1 MAPQKRMMLKA
12 DVNRIY
18 DEEVYSE
25 QKIREEKF
33 FVRPSRRR
41 KMKKGKLFS
50 VGMGLDL
57 PFCIIILVLLT
68 IGMIM
73 MFSASYAYAYY
84 NQGDSYYYLVRQL
97 IFAVIG
103 VGIMFVLSFFNYNK
117 LHKVAPVVLAISYLC
132 LLVVLVLPGS
142 EGVKRWIPLGIFNIQ
157 PSEIAKFAIILFF
170 SHWCSKYYNKMQ
182 FARYSVLPGIIV
194 FGSTALLLFLEP
206 HYSGITNK
214 MLAKSVKKVMLA
226 VPDAKK
232 YFDKNV
238 DFVITGNPVRQE
250 ILTAKKEESRKELG
264 LDNRPVVLS
273 FGGSL
278 GARKINEA
286 VADLVARSGID
297 GRYQHIHAYGSY
309 GDWFPQLVEEKGT
322 DIADCPNLDI
332 RPYIDNMPT
341 CMAAADLVISRAGAI
356 TLSEI
361 QAMGKPAILIPSPNV
376 AENHQYHNAMALVN
390 AGAADIIEEKDLTG
404 AALMRKTD
412 KMLLNPEKL
421 EKYSENSRKMA
432 ITDANERIYSVVKK
446 VLGLV

>member
-1 MAPQKRMMLKA
+1 LQ
-12 DVNRIY
+12 NF
-18 DEEVYSE
+18 
-25 QKIREEKF
+25 Q
-33 FVRPSRRR
+33 
-41 KMKKGKLFS
+41 KKGKKIMKVLLAGGGTAGHINPALAIAGYIKNKRNDAEFLFIGNRG
-50 VGMGLDL
+50 GMEQRLVPQAGFEIKSIKISGFKRSFSPKSMLENVKTVSRTFTSSREAKKIIAEFKPDICIGTGGYVSG
-57 PFCIIILVLLT
+57 PVIRTAAKMGIPCIIHEQN
-68 IGMIM
+68 
-73 MFSASYAYAYY
+73 AY
-84 NQGDSYYYLVRQL
+84 
-97 IFAVIG
+97 
-103 VGIMFVLSFFNYNK
+103 
-117 LHKVAPVVLAISYLC
+117 P
-132 LLVVLVLPGS
+132 
-142 EGVKRWIPLGIFNIQ
+142 
-157 PSEIAKFAIILFF
+157 
-170 SHWCSKYYNKMQ
+170 
-182 FARYSVLPGIIV
+182 
-194 FGSTALLLFLEP
+194 
-206 HYSGITNK
+206 GITNK

-250 ILTAKKEESRKELG
+250 ILTAKKEDSRKELG

-322 DIADCPNLDI
+322 DIADCSNLDI

-341 CMAAADLVISRAGAI
+341 CMAAADLVICRAGAI

>member
-1 MAPQKRMMLKA
+1 LQ
-12 DVNRIY
+12 NF
-18 DEEVYSE
+18 
-25 QKIREEKF
+25 Q
-33 FVRPSRRR
+33 
-41 KMKKGKLFS
+41 KKGKKIMKVLLAGGGTAGHINPALAIAGYIKNKRNDAEFLFIGNRG
-50 VGMGLDL
+50 GMEQRLVPQAGFDIKSITISGFKRSFSPKSMLENVKTVSRTFTSSREAKKIIAEFKPDICIGTGGYVSG
-57 PFCIIILVLLT
+57 PVIRTAAKMGIPCIIHEQN
-68 IGMIM
+68 
-73 MFSASYAYAYY
+73 AY
-84 NQGDSYYYLVRQL
+84 
-97 IFAVIG
+97 
-103 VGIMFVLSFFNYNK
+103 
-117 LHKVAPVVLAISYLC
+117 P
-132 LLVVLVLPGS
+132 
-142 EGVKRWIPLGIFNIQ
+142 
-157 PSEIAKFAIILFF
+157 
-170 SHWCSKYYNKMQ
+170 
-182 FARYSVLPGIIV
+182 
-194 FGSTALLLFLEP
+194 
-206 HYSGITNK
+206 GITNK

-322 DIADCPNLDI
+322 DIADCSNLDI

-341 CMAAADLVISRAGAI
+341 CMAAADLVICRAGAI

>member
-1 MAPQKRMMLKA
+1 LQ
-12 DVNRIY
+12 NF
-18 DEEVYSE
+18 
-25 QKIREEKF
+25 Q
-33 FVRPSRRR
+33 
-41 KMKKGKLFS
+41 KKGKKIMKVLLAGGGTAGHINPALAIAGYIKNKRNDAEFLFIGNRG
-50 VGMGLDL
+50 GMEQRLVPQAGFEIKSITISGFKRSFSPKSMLENVKTVSRTFTSSREAKKIIAEFKPDICIGTGGYVSG
-57 PFCIIILVLLT
+57 PVIRTAAKMGIPCIIHEQN
-68 IGMIM
+68 
-73 MFSASYAYAYY
+73 AY
-84 NQGDSYYYLVRQL
+84 
-97 IFAVIG
+97 
-103 VGIMFVLSFFNYNK
+103 
-117 LHKVAPVVLAISYLC
+117 P
-132 LLVVLVLPGS
+132 
-142 EGVKRWIPLGIFNIQ
+142 
-157 PSEIAKFAIILFF
+157 
-170 SHWCSKYYNKMQ
+170 
-182 FARYSVLPGIIV
+182 
-194 FGSTALLLFLEP
+194 
-206 HYSGITNK
+206 GITNK

-322 DIADCPNLDI
+322 DIADCSNLDI
-332 RPYIDNMPT
+332 RPYVDNMPT
-341 CMAAADLVISRAGAI
+341 CMAAADLVICRAGAI